1 MVYPHSGH
9 GHPAGDGL
17 VKDPTEQRWVVW
29 ETEQMA
35 LSVCDVGQPSSAHQS
50 AQVSLADLGAS

>member
-35 LSVCDVGQPSSAHQS
+35 LSVCEVVLSPSAHQS
-50 AQVSLADLGAS
+50 AQVGLVDLGAR